1 MEVPEKLKKPYDP
14 KETES
19 RIYKM
24 WEEGDFFSPRGETLT
39 DAELTRKN
47 AKKDSLSFASGSRSF
62 AIIMPPP
69 NANGH
74 LHAGHA
80 LVIAI
85 EDIMTRYKRM
95 RGFRTLWLP
104 GADHAGFETQ
114 VVYEKKL
121 EKEGRSRFGMDPK
134 TLYEEIMA
142 FTKENKSHM
151 ETEVRKLGASCDW
164 SRQKFTLDPDI
175 QKVVYETFA
184 KLNEDELIYRGNRIV
199 NWCTKHQ
206 TAFSDLEVE
215 HVERKDPL
223 YYMKYGPFVLATVR
237 PETKFGDTAVA
248 VNPNDP
254 RYKKYIGEVI
264 EIDTLLGKARLK
276 VIADDFV
283 DMAFGTGVVKVT
295 PAHDPNDFEIGLR
308 HNLEVKEVIDRFG
321 KLNEHCG
328 TYTGLS
334 VDEARKKIVQDL
346 QTQGLLEKI
355 DENYTHSVATCYKCA
370 RILEP
375 RVMPQWFIKME
386 PLAKKAIEAIE
397 KEEIKFIPNY
407 YKKISL
413 DWLTNIRDW
422 NISRQI
428 VWGIP
433 ILAKLCDKCNNAIV
447 DTENKIVICE
457 KCGGKMRA
465 DPDTFDTWFSSG
477 QWPFATLGYP
487 DSDDFKNFYPTD
499 VMETSGD
506 IIFFWVSR
514 MIMLGLYRT
523 GQVPFRTVY
532 LHGLVLD
539 ARGQKMS
546 KSKGNVINPLEITAK
561 FGTDALRMGLIVG
574 NTPGTS
580 LPLSENK
587 IKSYKHF
594 ANKIWNV
601 ARFVLENTKESTVSI
616 EKTKLTGEDKILAKE
631 FNETMKEI
639 TSDMESFRF
648 YLSAEKLYHYF
659 WHNFADKIIEESK
672 PIFVGDDKEQKESRE
687 WFILYVLKN
696 SLIML
701 HPFMPFIT
709 EEVWGLLPKNN
720 NSPIIIEKW
729 PF

>member
-1 MEVPEKLKKPYDP
+1 MEIPEKLKKPYSP
-14 KETES
+14 KETEGV
-19 RIYKM
+19 IYKM
-24 WEEGDFFSPRGETLT
+24 WEESGYFNPDNLKAKQGETF
-39 DAELTRKN
+39 
-47 AKKDSLSFASGSRSF
+47 S
-62 AIIMPPP
+62 IIMPPP

-80 LVIAI
+80 LVIAV

-95 RGFRTLWLP
+95 RGHKTLWLP

-121 EKEGRSRFGMDPK
+121 EKEGRSRFGVDAK
-134 TLYEEIMA
+134 ELYKEIMA
-142 FTKENKSHM
+142 FTKENKVHM
-151 ETEVRKLGASCDW
+151 ESEIRKLGASCDW
-164 SRQKFTLDPDI
+164 SREKFTLDDDI
-175 QKVVYETFA
+175 KKVVYDTFQ
-184 KLNEDELIYRGNRIV
+184 KLSADGLVYRGNRIV

-215 HVERKDPL
+215 HIERKDPL

-254 RYKKYIGEVI
+254 RYKDYIGKEI
-264 EIDTLLGKARLK
+264 EIDTLIGKAKLK
-276 VIADDFV
+276 VIADEAV

-295 PAHDPNDFEIGLR
+295 PAHDPNDFEMGLR
-308 HNLEVKEVIDRFG
+308 HNLAVKEVIDKNG
-321 KLNEHCG
+321 KLNENCG
-328 TYTGLS
+328 PYAGLS
-334 VDEARKKIVQDL
+334 IEEARKKVVSDMQEKNLI
-346 QTQGLLEKI
+346 EKI
-355 DENYTHSVATCYKCA
+355 DADYLHNVSVCYKCS

-375 RVMPQWFIKME
+375 RVMPQWFIKMA

-397 KEEIKFIPNY
+397 KEEIQYIPDY

-413 DWLTNIRDW
+413 EWLKNIRDW

-433 ILAKLCDKCNNAIV
+433 IPAKLCNKCNHAVV
-447 DTENKIVICE
+447 DIENKIN
-457 KCGGKMRA
+457 KCDECGSEMHA

-477 QWPFATLGYP
+477 QWPFATLGFPNSKDYK
-487 DSDDFKNFYPTD
+487 DFYPTN

-523 GQVPFRTVY
+523 EKVPFRAVY

-539 ARGQKMS
+539 GKGQKMS
-546 KSKGNVINPLEITAK
+546 KSKGNVINPLDLIEK

-580 LPLSENK
+580 LALSEDK
-587 IKSYKHF
+587 IKAYKHF
-594 ANKIWNV
+594 ANKVWN
-601 ARFVLENTKESTVSI
+601 ASRFVLENTQEKINQYDESNITEKDKESL
-616 EKTKLTGEDKILAKE
+616 EKFENLVKDVTL
-631 FNETMKEI
+631 
-639 TSDMESFRF
+639 DMENFRF
-648 YLSAEKLYHYF
+648 YLGAEKLYHYF
-659 WHNFADKIIEESK
+659 WHTFADKIIEESK
-672 PIFVGDDKEQKESRE
+672 SVFKDGSDEEKKSRK
-687 WFILYVLKN
+687 WLNVHILKN
-696 SLIML
+696 LTIML

-709 EEVWGLLPKNN
+709 EEIWSMLPIEKNN
-720 NSPIIIEKW
+720 PLIIEKW
-729 PF
+729 PI